1 MNLKINFYCVDLHTD
16 KILLVCPL
24 ADWARLKHVNGIS
37 FKENLELFTTPPC
50 LDSECDFS
58 EIGGGGGGGGG
69 GGALRYRGGRIHSL
83 SNFKNTP
90 KALISGQKS
99 TLILIKTLTFSSK

>member
-50 LDSECDFS
+50 LDSGCE
-58 EIGGGGGGGGG
+58 EKLGG
-69 GGALRYRGGRIHSL
+69 GGALMYRGGAYTRYQNSKIPLKHL
-83 SNFKNTP
+83 FLAK
-90 KALISGQKS
+90 KAHL
-99 TLILIKTLTFSSK
+99 F